1 MSWNGINGRES
12 ARYLQWMIMTLCLLL
27 PGMASGLGLGD
38 ITVESYLN
46 QPFRATIAIN
56 TRPGENLSGLE
67 VSEAPSEDYQRLG
80 LTYSLSAIPL
90 QFEVV
95 DGSNGP
101 TVRVTSE
108 LPVRDP
114 VMQIAAEARWSKGRL
129 LRPYTVFL
137 DPATTAAAAQPR
149 RTEQPSVTAEPAS
162 EPEPAPAS
170 QTEPVASGEPE
181 TAGSRDQVQP
191 GDPSG
196 IESGEFGP
204 VRSGQTLW
212 SIASRARGNS
222 GVSVNRYMLAIQRLN
237 PEAFNNGNINSLK
250 RGAILRLP
258 QTADLQGIGDSEAT
272 AEVLAQEQAWRDGL
286 TRPSPA
292 SLADS
297 DNTPA
302 LDPAGRTSSE
312 AESDAPAEE
321 AERTAADDSRTQAP
335 AEESDQQQ
343 LADTDTETTDE
354 PAGELRLVPPSDDDL
369 LDEADA
375 AEQGDAE
382 LRERLARTEEDL
394 INANAENAVLQDRL
408 TELEGNRQP
417 GDTARE
423 ADQAVGV
430 QDQALA
436 DLQDEIRRQRQQ
448 DARNDAATAGEQAGA
463 EGVGTADTGTSA
475 VESQPAEAR
484 QSRQRADSG
493 APFWKSPWLWLVV
506 ILAGLLITG
515 FLWMRSRSEAAD
527 EASGGSFMDRMFE
540 EEDARAAGNDE
551 DSVAALQQD
560 AEDLLREL
568 DEDREMMQDEG
579 FAAEDQ
585 GTDELESDG
594 PVERHEGAAAAA
606 ALTEDDSGDPVSES
620 PESEDEQP
628 EDVGVE
634 SAVESDDAG
643 MKEDDEHP
651 GSLDVDEDWAR
662 DLEGE
667 SEPEPAA
674 EADPQA
680 GEEVDDPFAASL
692 QGDTDA
698 DDAGFSD
705 EDVPEGEDSV
715 EVKLD
720 LARAY
725 VGMDD
730 REAAEAILEEV
741 IADGNEDQQ
750 AEARRMLENL

>member
-12 ARYLQWMIMTLCLLL
+12 ARYLQWMMMFLCLLL

-80 LTYSLSAIPL
+80 LTYSRSAIPL

-114 VMQIAAEARWSKGRL
+114 VMQIAGEARWSKGRL

-162 EPEPAPAS
+162 EPEPAPAR
-170 QTEPVASGEPE
+170 QAEPVASGEPE

-191 GDPSG
+191 EDPSG

-463 EGVGTADTGTSA
+463 EGVGTADTGASA
-475 VESQPAEAR
+475 IESQPGEAR

-620 PESEDEQP
+620 SDSEDEQP

-643 MKEDDEHP
+643 MEEDDEHP